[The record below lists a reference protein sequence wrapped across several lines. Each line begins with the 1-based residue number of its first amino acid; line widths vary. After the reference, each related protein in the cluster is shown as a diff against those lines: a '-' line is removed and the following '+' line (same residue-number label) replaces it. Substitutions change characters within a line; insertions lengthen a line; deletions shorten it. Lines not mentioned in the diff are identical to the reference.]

1 MIEGQ
6 PIRLSTFV
14 NELAGVARSNPQELN
29 EVATQKT
36 VFPTDAGHPI
46 AETRRIGIKDNN
58 ASGYILGIH
67 THRTF
72 PEEELE
78 AMLQQA
84 LDQSKKLR
92 LPWRKYRVDLKQTWE
107 PEDFSKES
115 SLPPYGSSKTTVT
128 STATTINPDS
138 VRMINSNKDTQQAEI
153 ELEGNTMLVRADGRF
168 RSRLKDIASGLD
180 LQTATVRLSPDDTDR
195 LIELSRT
202 TPIAG
207 LSSDQLK
214 RKLQRNTQATFTFT
228 PDSITQITESFFML
242 DLKTT
247 DVPSLE
253 RRLGGVDLYKADGN
267 QTSQIIEL
275 SKQYALDEILT
286 TKRLEDV
293 KKASDILRGIYFSA
307 YGNYNISPDKAKDLL
322 NEELQMLQSIYD
334 PTAEKQLQ
342 LPPNMPLLV
351 GDVVKKLARELL
363 KEEITEPLEN
373 LSVEDYVQFLTS
385 KGYIPPESQTQDSLP
400 DTTIKERHLLQFYKQ
415 AYNQQP
421 AEAIDLYQK
430 GYPNTRPLITIDA
443 ETIRDG
449 ARIKK
454 LKVLSLAKI
463 FSLQIRQ
470 PASSSSKNNFGF
482 GRTAHD
488 RNEAQLSTTTN
499 LGRSE
504 LLPLQEWACNRIGIT
519 FSH

>member
-115 SLPPYGSSKTTVT
+115 SLPQYGSSKTTVT

-168 RSRLKDIASGLD
+168 RSRLK
-180 LQTATVRLSPDDTDR
+180 
-195 LIELSRT
+195 ELSGPA
-202 TPIAG
+202 PIAG
-207 LSSDQLK
+207 LSSDKLK
-214 RKLQRNTQATFTFT
+214 RKLQRNSQATFTFT

-351 GDVVKKLARELL
+351 GDVVKKLATELL